1 MRRSRLHAS
10 GWRHDRAR
18 ARARPLRRAARVS
31 ARDGA
36 PRRWGRPRASRSGAR
51 ERTTRGARRREGPA
65 RRYYDDG
72 DLFIE
77 EHLPRGRAGRR
88 VRRVLP
94 GRREGARGQRT
105 RAARR
110 RGSGRSGPRSG
121 AREEE
126 AEFRDGV
133 PHGRF
138 TAFWPTGAKKTEG
151 RRCGGA
157 QCGPWRSWDDRGSL
171 VGSGEY
177 GEPSLTP

>member
-1 MRRSRLHAS
+1 MRAGGAMTGLALALALSA
-10 GWRHDRAR
+10 A
-18 ARARPLRRAARVS
+18 PLECPPGTEHRGLGPPEGFEEWCEGKDDA
-31 ARDGA
+31 
-36 PRRWGRPRASRSGAR
+36 GRP
-51 ERTTRGARRREGPA
+51 RREGPA

-72 DLFIE
+72 DVFIE
-77 EHLPRGRAGRR
+77 EHYRAGERDGAFVEATAAARR
-88 VRRVLP
+88 R
-94 GRREGARGQRT
+94 ARAATRT
-105 RAARR
+105 ARR

-126 AEFRDGV
+126 AEFKDGV

-157 QCGPWRSWDDRGSL
+157 QCGPWRSWDNRGSL